1 MGNYSEFI
9 KKAWEEFVS
18 TGEINSKIRTEII
31 DSWIRCKKNGV
42 DPYNGKGIVRHPN
55 IDELIKKS
63 SDLIHIARPIME
75 SIYSMVSRS
84 GFALFL
90 ADKDGYI
97 IDVIGDKDILKRGE
111 ELNFIKGE
119 LWSEEVVG
127 TNAIGTAL
135 YLNKAFQTIGAE
147 HYGVNQ
153 HSWTC
158 SAAPIYDEYDNLIGC
173 INMSGSY
180 YNAHSHTLGIVTA
193 AAQSMQK
200 QMALLSSYNLLNITF
215 DSISEGMIVI
225 NKDMKIKR
233 INGSALKILNISL
246 EDVKDTDINKI
257 LTGINFHRFIEEKKA
272 LNNYECDISI
282 NDRNIKCI
290 INIFSLY
297 NNGKSSGAVITFT
310 EVKVVHKLV
319 NKFVGYR
326 AKYEFKDIIT
336 NDLEMK
342 NVISFAKKASKSD
355 CNILIQGES
364 GTGKELIAQSVHNFS
379 NRSKGPFVA
388 VNCASIPSELV
399 ESELFGYDKGAFTGA
414 LKEGRPGKFELADGG
429 TIFLDELGELPL
441 DMQSKLLRVLDNGK
455 VVRVGGINEKQFDVR
470 IIGATN
476 RELRNEIVKRNFRE
490 DLFYRLSVMEIQTI
504 PLRRRRNDIDLLV
517 KYFVNKLNEKNN
529 NKFIDIKQ
537 SYIDELKKYD
547 WPGNIRELK
556 NVVER
561 DYYLSE
567 GELKNISNKY
577 YDSKLDSIKNK
588 DDISIKENEIVPF
601 DKVEEKTIRAA
612 IEKCNGNIQLT
623 AKLLRIG
630 RATLYRKIKKYEIDV
645 SK

>member
-9 KKAWEEFVS
+9 KKSWEEFVS
-18 TGEINSKIRTEII
+18 TGEINSKVREEIK

-42 DPYNGKGIVRHPN
+42 DPYNGRGIIKHPN
-55 IDELIKKS
+55 IDELIKRNS
-63 SDLIHIARPIME
+63 ELIYIARPIME
-75 SIYSMVSRS
+75 SIHSIISRS
-84 GFALFL
+84 SFALFL
-90 ADKDGYI
+90 VDKDGYI
-97 IDVIGDKDILKRGE
+97 IDVIGDKCILKMGE

-119 LWSEEVVG
+119 LWSEEAVG

-147 HYGVNQ
+147 HYGVKQ

-158 SAAPIYDEYDNLIGC
+158 SAAPIYDEYNNLIGC
-173 INMSGSY
+173 INMSGNY

-200 QMALLSSYNLLNITF
+200 QMALLASYNLLNITF
-215 DSISEGMIVI
+215 HSISEGMVVI

-246 EDVKDTDINKI
+246 EEVKNMDINKI
-257 LTGINFHRFIEEKKA
+257 LKDINFQGFIEEKKF

-282 NDRNIKCI
+282 DDRNIKCI
-290 INIFSLY
+290 INIFPMN
-297 NNGKSSGAVITFT
+297 NNGKNNGAVITFT
-310 EVKVVHKLV
+310 EMKFVHKLV
-319 NKFVGYR
+319 NKFVGYK

-342 NVISFAKKASKSD
+342 NIISFAKKAAKTD
-355 CNILIQGES
+355 CNILIEGES
-364 GTGKELIAQSVHNFS
+364 GTGKELIAQSIHNFS
-379 NRSKGPFVA
+379 NRSRGPFVA

-441 DMQSKLLRVLDNGK
+441 DIQSKLLRVLDNGK
-455 VVRVGGINEKQFDVR
+455 VVRVGGINEKQLDVR
-470 IIGATN
+470 VIGATN
-476 RELRNEIVKRNFRE
+476 RELRNEVDKRNFRE
-490 DLFYRLSVMEIQTI
+490 DLFYRLSVMEIKII
-504 PLRRRRNDIDLLV
+504 PLRSRIDDIDLLV
-517 KYFVNKLNEKNN
+517 KYLINKLNEKNN
-529 NKFIDIKQ
+529 NKFTNVKQ
-537 SYIDELKKYD
+537 SYINELKKYD

-556 NVVER
+556 NVIER

-567 GELKNISNKY
+567 GEIMSMSSGYHDNQLDNI
-577 YDSKLDSIKNK
+577 IKK
-588 DDISIKENEIVPF
+588 EDISIKDTEIIPL
-601 DKVEEKTIRAA
+601 DKVEEKTIRDA
-612 IEKCNGNIQLT
+612 IEKCNGNIQLA

-630 RATLYRKIKKYEIDV
+630 RATLYRKIKKYEIVV